1 VKKALVKKTRVKKA
15 TVKKALVKKTPVKKA
30 TVKKAFVDKAS
41 FYRAF
46 EDRYRGKRE
55 LIKSRLEVYLPFV
68 QPLVQVNRSF
78 QGLDLGCGRGE
89 WLELMHDNK
98 IDVRGIDHDAKM
110 LESIENNRLNVSHGD
125 AIAELR
131 SLPNESL
138 LMISGFHLAE
148 HLKFDVLRRLIAESA
163 RVLKPGGLLILETPN
178 PENLVVGTASF
189 YLDPTH
195 EKPIPFELLSF
206 MVEYS
211 GFERTKVLRLN
222 ELEGLIDAESI
233 ILLSVL
239 NGASPDY
246 SVIGQK
252 PGSSEAESVLDN
264 AFGVEYGASLEA
276 LANKYHWQHNASMEQ
291 TEKELA
297 GAYTKLATIKGDQA
311 ELKALQ
317 ATDQAE
323 LKALQAKVES
333 DQAELKALQAT
344 DQAELKALQATD
356 QAELK
361 ALQAKV
367 ESDQAELKALQAK
380 VESDQA
386 ELKALQATDQAE
398 LKAQLA
404 ELKAL
409 QATDQAELKAQLAE
423 VKAQLT
429 TLVEQA
435 AIEALQGRV
444 ESEQA
449 EFKALQAKVETEAHL
464 FYRMGALCRLG
475 IAAFRSKPARDRAI
489 LVAKH
494 RIKLTLI
501 SLRKYLN
508 VRARLKRILYMPLAS
523 VRYLMRRG
531 ARQGSSSQASSA
543 LSPRALIIFTDI
555 KIALKNKKRGFK

>member
-323 LKALQAKVES
+323 LKALQATDQAELKALQAKVES

-344 DQAELKALQATD
+344 
-356 QAELK
+356 
-361 ALQAKV
+361 
-367 ESDQAELKALQAK
+367 DQAELKALQAK